1 MQNDD
6 MIWQI
11 INNQFC
17 SYKSHVAVDEKK
29 KRQFCRNPYSVT
41 GLCNKGTC
49 PLANSKYATIREQ
62 DGKIHLFVKTIE
74 RAHTPKNM
82 WEKVCQLFNFLLFLF
97 NLISLFSRFY

>member
-17 SYKSHVAVDEKK
+17 SYKSHVAVDEKNK
-29 KRQFCRNPYSVT
+29 IQFCRNPYSVT

-82 WEKVCQLFNFLLFLF
+82 WEKV
-97 NLISLFSRFY
+97 ST